1 MLDFIFKGLLEN
13 YSWDL
18 EFSDELLISYGVVKS
33 IIDGIVVCSTIP
45 EIMLGE
51 ILQVIGLDINAIVI
65 SIEEIAIRGLI
76 LKGEELVRPGL
87 KVMRTGELFKFPV
100 TTQLL
105 GRVVN
110 AYGTPI
116 DFAKSFDYSY
126 LLQKVEVKAPGII
139 SRYKVNEP
147 LQTGVKSIDSL
158 IPIGRGQRELIIG
171 DKSTGKTTIGIDT
184 ILNQKNN
191 NWVPATHVHCIYV
204 SIGQRRANVA
214 KLSFL
219 LKKKESLSYSV
230 ILAATASESCA
241 LQFMVPYCA
250 TSLGEYFMTRGA
262 GCLIIYDDLSK
273 HAVAYRQLSLLLR
286 RFPSREAY
294 PADVFY
300 LHSRLLER
308 SAKYNDIN
316 NFGGSLT
323 SLPVIETQ
331 LGDVSA
337 YIPTNVISITDGQI
351 FLESQLFNK
360 GIRPAVN
367 TGLSVSRIGSA
378 AQNKIMKTISGP
390 LKLELAQYR
399 EMQSLEQ
406 FGENLEEATKKL
418 LVRGKIL
425 TELLIQPK
433 SKPVS
438 LENEIVM
445 LYAGVNNLL
454 KNIDLTLIS
463 FFEKKLLSIRT
474 ESVLYN
480 SILGAISLAF
490 YSSVSLDLLVL
501 KLLLSIQNEVKN

>member
-1 MLDFIFKGLLEN
+1 MNFISPFVN
-13 YSWDL
+13 NWD
-18 EFSDELLISYGVVKS
+18 V
-33 IIDGIVVCSTIP
+33 IIDQNVISKYGIIKSLIDGVAVITNLDDV
-45 EIMLGE
+45 MMGE
-51 ILQVIGLDINAIVI
+51 ILQVTGLEINAVVI
-65 SIEEIAIRGLI
+65 NISEDGIKAII
-76 LKGEELVRPGL
+76 LKGEDIVKPGFNVVR
-87 KVMRTGELFKFPV
+87 THELFKFPV
-100 TTQLL
+100 TSQLL

-110 AYGTPI
+110 GYGDPI
-116 DFAKSFDYSY
+116 DYFEPFKYEFDFR
-126 LLQKVEVKAPGII
+126 KVEIKAPGII

-147 LQTGVKSIDSL
+147 LQTGIKSVDSL

-191 NWVPATHVHCIYV
+191 NWTPATHVHCIYV

-214 KLSFL
+214 KLAHL
-219 LKKKESLSYSV
+219 LRKKDAMAYSV

-241 LQFMVPYCA
+241 LQYLIPYCA

-262 GCLIIYDDLSK
+262 ACLIIYDDLSK

-308 SAKYNDIN
+308 STKFNDTT

-418 LVRGKIL
+418 LRRGKIL
-425 TELLIQPK
+425 TELLIQPQ

-438 LENEIVM
+438 LENEVVM
-445 LYAGVNNLL
+445 LYAGVKNLL
-454 KNIDLTLIS
+454 KNINLNLIS
-463 FFEKKLLSIRT
+463 VFEKKLLEVKKTS
-474 ESVLYN
+474 SLYY
-480 SILGAISLAF
+480 SILKGIELNF
-490 YSSVSLDLLVL
+490 YSSISLDLLVL
-501 KLLLSIQNEVKN
+501 KLLLTI

>member
-1 MLDFIFKGLLEN
+1 MEFSVKLVK
-13 YSWDL
+13 SWDIYSEIL
-18 EFSDELLISYGVVKS
+18 QTVVPGIIKS
-33 IIDGIVVCSTIP
+33 LIDGIAFISNMDNVL
-45 EIMLGE
+45 MGE
-51 ILQVIGLDINAIVI
+51 ILQVSGLEDIKAIVI
-65 SIEEIAIRGLI
+65 NIEEEGIKAII
-76 LKGEELVRPGL
+76 LKGEDKVKPGFKVVRT
-87 KVMRTGELFKFPV
+87 KELFEFPV

-110 AYGTPI
+110 AYGDPI
-116 DFAKSFDYSY
+116 DSNDKFKYAY
-126 LLQKVEVKAPGII
+126 LKYKVEIKAPGII

-147 LQTGVKSIDSL
+147 LQTGIKSVDGL

-184 ILNQKNN
+184 ILNQNNN
-191 NWVPATHVHCIYV
+191 NWTPATHVHCIYV
-204 SIGQRRANVA
+204 SISQRRANVA
-214 KLSFL
+214 KLAHL
-219 LKKKESLSYSV
+219 LRKKDAMSYSV

-241 LQFMVPYCA
+241 LQYLIPYCA

-308 SAKYNDIN
+308 STKFNDN
-316 NFGGSLT
+316 TNFGGSLT

-378 AQNKIMKTISGP
+378 AKNKIMKTISGP

-399 EMQSLEQ
+399 EMQNLEQ

-418 LVRGKIL
+418 LRRGKIL
-425 TELLIQPK
+425 TELLIQPQ

-438 LENEIVM
+438 LENEVVM
-445 LYAGVNNLL
+445 LYAGVKNLL
-454 KNIDLTLIS
+454 KNINLNLIS
-463 FFEKKLLSIRT
+463 VFEKKLLEVKKTS
-474 ESVLYN
+474 SLYY
-480 SILGAISLAF
+480 SILKGIELNF
-490 YSSVSLDLLVL
+490 YSSISLDLLVL
-501 KLLLSIQNEVKN
+501 KLLLTI

>member
-1 MLDFIFKGLLEN
+1 MN
-13 YSWDL
+13 
-18 EFSDELLISYGVVKS
+18 
-33 IIDGIVVCSTIP
+33 
-45 EIMLGE
+45 
-51 ILQVIGLDINAIVI
+51 
-65 SIEEIAIRGLI
+65 
-76 LKGEELVRPGL
+76 
-87 KVMRTGELFKFPV
+87 
-100 TTQLL
+100 
-105 GRVVN
+105 
-110 AYGTPI
+110 
-116 DFAKSFDYSY
+116 
-126 LLQKVEVKAPGII
+126 
-139 SRYKVNEP
+139 
-147 LQTGVKSIDSL
+147 
-158 IPIGRGQRELIIG
+158 
-171 DKSTGKTTIGIDT
+171 
-184 ILNQKNN
+184 
-191 NWVPATHVHCIYV
+191 
-204 SIGQRRANVA
+204 
-214 KLSFL
+214 
-219 LKKKESLSYSV
+219 YSV

-241 LQFMVPYCA
+241 LQYLVPYCA
-250 TSLGEYFMTRGA
+250 TSLGEYFLTRGA

-308 SAKYNDIN
+308 STKFNDTT

-418 LVRGKIL
+418 LRRGKIL
-425 TELLIQPK
+425 TELLIQPQ
-433 SKPVS
+433 SRPVS
-438 LENEIVM
+438 LENEVVM
-445 LYAGVNNLL
+445 LYAGVQNLL
-454 KNIDLTLIS
+454 KNINLSLIS
-463 FFEKKLLSIRT
+463 VFEKKLLEVKKS
-474 ESVLYN
+474 SNLYYA
-480 SILGAISLAF
+480 ILKAIELNY
-490 YSSVSLDLLVL
+490 YSRISLDLLVL
-501 KLLLSIQNEVKN
+501 KLLLNL

>member
-1 MLDFIFKGLLEN
+1 MEFSLKLHK
-13 YSWDL
+13 SWDTHIEMAQAFIPGIIKTL
-18 EFSDELLISYGVVKS
+18 
-33 IIDGIVVCSTIP
+33 IDGIAFISNMESVL
-45 EIMLGE
+45 MGE
-51 ILQVIGLDINAIVI
+51 ILQVAGLDIKAIVI
-65 SIEEIAIRGLI
+65 NIEEEGIKAII
-76 LKGEELVRPGL
+76 LKGEDIVKPGFKVVRT
-87 KVMRTGELFKFPV
+87 KELFQFPV

-110 AYGTPI
+110 GYGETI
-116 DFAKSFDYSY
+116 DSNDSFKYEYSKR
-126 LLQKVEVKAPGII
+126 KVEIKAPGII

-147 LQTGVKSIDSL
+147 LQTGIKSVDGL
-158 IPIGRGQRELIIG
+158 IPIGRGQRELVIG

-191 NWVPATHVHCIYV
+191 NWTPATHVHCIYV

-214 KLSFL
+214 KLANL
-219 LKKKESLSYSV
+219 LKKKDALSYSV

-241 LQFMVPYCA
+241 LQYLIPYCA
-250 TSLGEYFMTRGA
+250 TSLGEYLMTRGA
-262 GCLIIYDDLSK
+262 ACLVIYDDLSK

-308 SAKYNDIN
+308 STKFNDAT

-378 AQNKIMKTISGP
+378 AQNKIMKVISGP

-418 LVRGKIL
+418 LRRGKIL
-425 TELLIQPK
+425 TELLIQPQ
-433 SKPVS
+433 SKPVN
-438 LENEIVM
+438 LENEVVM
-445 LYAGVNNLL
+445 LYAGVQNLL
-454 KNIDLTLIS
+454 KNVNLSLIS
-463 FFEKKLLSIRT
+463 VFEKKLVEFRT
-474 ESVLYN
+474 TSSLYY
-480 SILGAISLAF
+480 SILKGIELNF
-490 YSSVSLDLLVL
+490 YSSISLDLLVL
-501 KLLLSIQNEVKN
+501 RLLVTL

>member
-1 MLDFIFKGLLEN
+1 MYNIIPLILYWE
-13 YSWDL
+13 SVI
-18 EFSDELLISYGVVKS
+18 DESVISKYGIIKS
-33 IIDGIVVCSTIP
+33 LIDGIAIIHNMDDV
-45 EIMLGE
+45 MMGE
-51 ILQVIGLDINAIVI
+51 ILQVTGLDINAVVI
-65 SIEEIAIRGLI
+65 NISDDGIKAII
-76 LKGEELVRPGL
+76 LKGEDIVKPGFN
-87 KVMRTGELFKFPV
+87 VIRTNELFKFPV
-100 TTQLL
+100 TSQIL

-110 AYGTPI
+110 AYGEPI
-116 DFAKSFDYSY
+116 DYVEGFKYEY
-126 LLQKVEVKAPGII
+126 EYRKVEIKAPGII

-147 LQTGVKSIDSL
+147 LQTGIKAVDSL

-171 DKSTGKTTIGIDT
+171 DKSTGKTTIGIDA

-191 NWVPATHVHCIYV
+191 NWTPGTHVHCIYV
-204 SIGQRRANVA
+204 SIGQRRATVA
-214 KLSFL
+214 KLSHL
-219 LKKKESLSYSV
+219 LRKRDSMSYSV
-230 ILAATASESCA
+230 IVAATASESCA
-241 LQFMVPYCA
+241 LQYLIPYCA
-250 TSLGEYFMTRGA
+250 TSLGEYLMTRGA
-262 GCLIIYDDLSK
+262 ACLIIYDDLSK

-308 SAKYNDIN
+308 STKYNDN
-316 NFGGSLT
+316 TNFGGSLT

-378 AQNKIMKTISGP
+378 AQNKIMKGISGP

-418 LVRGKIL
+418 LRRGKIL
-425 TELLIQPK
+425 TELLIQPQ
-433 SKPVS
+433 SKPVN
-438 LENEIVM
+438 LENEIIM
-445 LYAGVNNLL
+445 LYAGVNNWL
-454 KNIDLTLIS
+454 KNINLNLIS
-463 FFEKKLLSIRT
+463 IFEKKL
-474 ESVLYN
+474 
-480 SILGAISLAF
+480 ILFRKKFEFILF
-490 YSSVSLDLLVL
+490 YIKSNRIKIL
-501 KLLLSIQNEVKN
+501 

>member
-1 MLDFIFKGLLEN
+1 MKFNLQLNK
-13 YSWDL
+13 SWDTHI
-18 EFSDELLISYGVVKS
+18 EMVQS
-33 IIDGIVVCSTIP
+33 IVPGIIKTLIDGIAFISNMENVL
-45 EIMLGE
+45 MGE
-51 ILQVIGLDINAIVI
+51 ILQVAGLDIRAIVI
-65 SIEEIAIRGLI
+65 NIEEEGIKAVI
-76 LKGEELVRPGL
+76 LKGEDIVKPGFKIVRT
-87 KVMRTGELFKFPV
+87 KELFQFPV

-110 AYGTPI
+110 GYGEVI
-116 DFAKSFDYSY
+116 DSNDTFKYEYS
-126 LLQKVEVKAPGII
+126 KRRVEIKAPGII

-147 LQTGVKSIDSL
+147 LQTGIKSVDGL

-171 DKSTGKTTIGIDT
+171 DKSTGKTTVGVDT
-184 ILNQKNN
+184 ILNQRNN
-191 NWVPATHVHCIYV
+191 NWTPATHVHCVYV

-214 KLSFL
+214 KLAHL
-219 LKKKESLSYSV
+219 LKKKDASSYSV

-241 LQFMVPYCA
+241 LQYLIPYCA
-250 TSLGEYFMTRGA
+250 TSLGEYLMTRGA
-262 GCLIIYDDLSK
+262 ACLIIYDDLSK

-308 SAKYNDIN
+308 STKFNDN
-316 NFGGSLT
+316 TNFGGSLT

-378 AQNKIMKTISGP
+378 AQNKIMKSISGP

-418 LVRGKIL
+418 LRRGKIL
-425 TELLIQPK
+425 TELLIQPQ
-433 SKPVS
+433 SRPVS
-438 LENEIVM
+438 LEYEVVM
-445 LYAGVNNLL
+445 LYAGVENLL
-454 KNIDLTLIS
+454 KNINLNLIS
-463 FFEKKLLSIRT
+463 VFEKKLIEYKNVS
-474 ESVLYN
+474 SLYY
-480 SILGAISLAF
+480 SILKAIELNF
-490 YSSVSLDLLVL
+490 YSSTSFDLLIL
-501 KLLLSIQNEVKN
+501 RLLLII

>member
-1 MLDFIFKGLLEN
+1 M
-13 YSWDL
+13 
-18 EFSDELLISYGVVKS
+18 
-33 IIDGIVVCSTIP
+33 
-45 EIMLGE
+45 
-51 ILQVIGLDINAIVI
+51 
-65 SIEEIAIRGLI
+65 
-76 LKGEELVRPGL
+76 
-87 KVMRTGELFKFPV
+87 
-100 TTQLL
+100 
-105 GRVVN
+105 
-110 AYGTPI
+110 
-116 DFAKSFDYSY
+116 
-126 LLQKVEVKAPGII
+126 
-139 SRYKVNEP
+139 
-147 LQTGVKSIDSL
+147 
-158 IPIGRGQRELIIG
+158 
-171 DKSTGKTTIGIDT
+171 
-184 ILNQKNN
+184 
-191 NWVPATHVHCIYV
+191 
-204 SIGQRRANVA
+204 
-214 KLSFL
+214 
-219 LKKKESLSYSV
+219 SYSV

-241 LQFMVPYCA
+241 LQYLIPYCA

-308 SAKYNDIN
+308 STKFNDTT

-418 LVRGKIL
+418 LRRGKIL
-425 TELLIQPK
+425 TELLIQPQ

-438 LENEIVM
+438 LENEVVM
-445 LYAGVNNLL
+445 LYAGVKNLF
-454 KNIDLTLIS
+454 KNISLNLI
-463 FFEKKLLSIRT
+463 FVFEKRLLEVKKTSSLYYSI
-474 ESVLYN
+474 LN
-480 SILGAISLAF
+480 SISLNF
-490 YSSVSLDLLVL
+490 YSSISLDLLVL
-501 KLLLSIQNEVKN
+501 KLLLNI

>member
-1 MLDFIFKGLLEN
+1 MEFSLRLHK
-13 YSWDL
+13 SWDTHV
-18 EFSDELLISYGVVKS
+18 EMVQAFIPGVIKTL
-33 IIDGIVVCSTIP
+33 IDGIAFISNMESVL
-45 EIMLGE
+45 MGE
-51 ILQVIGLDINAIVI
+51 ILQVAGLDIKAIVI
-65 SIEEIAIRGLI
+65 NIEEEGIKAII
-76 LKGEELVRPGL
+76 LKGEDIVKPGFKVVRT
-87 KVMRTGELFKFPV
+87 KELFQFPV

-110 AYGTPI
+110 GYGEFI
-116 DFAKSFDYSY
+116 DSNETFKYEYSKR
-126 LLQKVEVKAPGII
+126 KVEIKAPGII

-147 LQTGVKSIDSL
+147 LQTGIKSVDGL

-171 DKSTGKTTIGIDT
+171 DKSTGKTTIGVDT

-191 NWVPATHVHCIYV
+191 NWTPATHVHCIYV

-214 KLSFL
+214 KLAHL
-219 LKKKESLSYSV
+219 LRKKDAMSYSV

-241 LQFMVPYCA
+241 LQYLIPYCA
-250 TSLGEYFMTRGA
+250 TSLGEYLMTRGA
-262 GCLIIYDDLSK
+262 GCLVIYDDLSK

-308 SAKYNDIN
+308 STKYNDTT

-378 AQNKIMKTISGP
+378 AQNKIMKSISGP

-418 LVRGKIL
+418 LRRGKIL
-425 TELLIQPK
+425 TELLIQPQ
-433 SKPVS
+433 SRPVS
-438 LENEIVM
+438 LENEVVM
-445 LYAGVNNLL
+445 LYAGVENLL
-454 KNIDLTLIS
+454 QNINLSLIS
-463 FFEKKLLSIRT
+463 VFEKKLLEYKNISSLYYALLKSI
-474 ESVLYN
+474 ELN
-480 SILGAISLAF
+480 F
-490 YSSVSLDLLVL
+490 YSSISLDLLVL
-501 KLLLSIQNEVKN
+501 RLLLTI

>member
-1 MLDFIFKGLLEN
+1 MYNIIPLILNWE
-13 YSWDL
+13 SVI
-18 EFSDELLISYGVVKS
+18 DESVISKYGIIKS
-33 IIDGIVVCSTIP
+33 LIDGIAIIHNMDDV
-45 EIMLGE
+45 MMGE
-51 ILQVIGLDINAIVI
+51 ILQVTGLDINAVVI
-65 SIEEIAIRGLI
+65 NISDDGIKAII
-76 LKGEELVRPGL
+76 LKGEDIVKPGFN
-87 KVMRTGELFKFPV
+87 VIRTNELFKFPV
-100 TTQLL
+100 TSQIL

-110 AYGTPI
+110 AYGEPI
-116 DFAKSFDYSY
+116 DYVEGFKYEY
-126 LLQKVEVKAPGII
+126 EYRKVEIKAPGII

-147 LQTGVKSIDSL
+147 LQTGIKAVDSL

-171 DKSTGKTTIGIDT
+171 DKSTGKTTIGIDA

-191 NWVPATHVHCIYV
+191 NWTPGTHVHCIYV
-204 SIGQRRANVA
+204 SIGQRRATVA
-214 KLSFL
+214 KLSHL
-219 LKKKESLSYSV
+219 LRKRDSMSYSV
-230 ILAATASESCA
+230 IVAATASESCA
-241 LQFMVPYCA
+241 LQYLIPYCA
-250 TSLGEYFMTRGA
+250 TSLGEYLMTRGA
-262 GCLIIYDDLSK
+262 ACLIIYDDLSK

-308 SAKYNDIN
+308 STKYNDN
-316 NFGGSLT
+316 TNFGGSLT

-378 AQNKIMKTISGP
+378 AQNKIMKGISGP

-418 LVRGKIL
+418 LRRGKIL
-425 TELLIQPK
+425 TELLIQPQ
-433 SKPVS
+433 SKPVN
-438 LENEIVM
+438 LENEIIM
-445 LYAGVNNLL
+445 LYAGVNNWL
-454 KNIDLTLIS
+454 KNINLNLIS
-463 FFEKKLLSIRT
+463 IFEKKLILFRKNS
-474 ESVLYN
+474 SLYY
-480 SILGAISLAF
+480 SILKAIELKY
-490 YSSVSLDLLVL
+490 YSNIALDLLVI
-501 KLLLSIQNEVKN
+501 KLLITL

>member
-1 MLDFIFKGLLEN
+1 V
-13 YSWDL
+13 
-18 EFSDELLISYGVVKS
+18 EFSLRLHKGWDTYIEMVQAS
-33 IIDGIVVCSTIP
+33 IPGIIKTLIDGIAFISNMENVL
-45 EIMLGE
+45 MGE
-51 ILQVIGLDINAIVI
+51 ILQVAGLDIKAIVI
-65 SIEEIAIRGLI
+65 NIEEEGIKAII
-76 LKGEELVRPGL
+76 LKGEDIVKPGFKVVRT
-87 KVMRTGELFKFPV
+87 KELFEFPV

-110 AYGTPI
+110 AYGEPI
-116 DFAKSFDYSY
+116 DSNDTFKYEFSKR
-126 LLQKVEVKAPGII
+126 KVEIKAPGII

-147 LQTGVKSIDSL
+147 LQTGIKSVDGL

-171 DKSTGKTTIGIDT
+171 DKSTGKTTIGVDT

-214 KLSFL
+214 KLAYL
-219 LKKKESLSYSV
+219 LKKKDALSYSV

-241 LQFMVPYCA
+241 LQYLIPYCA
-250 TSLGEYFMTRGA
+250 TSLGEYFLTRGA

-308 SAKYNDIN
+308 STKYNDSN

-418 LVRGKIL
+418 LRRGKIL
-425 TELLIQPK
+425 TELLIQPQ
-433 SKPVS
+433 SRPVS
-438 LENEIVM
+438 LENEVIM
-445 LYAGVNNLL
+445 LYAGVKNLL
-454 KNIDLTLIS
+454 RNINLNLIS
-463 FFEKKLLSIRT
+463 VFEKKLLEVKKTS
-474 ESVLYN
+474 SLYY
-480 SILGAISLAF
+480 SILKGIELNY
-490 YSSVSLDLLVL
+490 YSSISLDLLVL
-501 KLLLSIQNEVKN
+501 RLLLTI

>member
-1 MLDFIFKGLLEN
+1 MLKPFLLSWESLVLDVITGWGLVRSVMDGVLDIVGLDTV
-13 YSWDL
+13 YMG
-18 EFSDELLISYGVVKS
+18 ELLYVPSY
-33 IIDGIVVCSTIP
+33 
-45 EIMLGE
+45 
-51 ILQVIGLDINAIVI
+51 DINAIVI
-65 SIEEIAIRGLI
+65 NITESGIKAII
-76 LKGEELVRPGL
+76 LKGEELVKPGFTIG
-87 KVMRTGELFKFPV
+87 RTYELFEFPV
-100 TTQLL
+100 TSQLL

-110 AYGTPI
+110 GYGEPVDGGRTNLLY
-116 DFAKSFDYSY
+116 DFETR
-126 LLQKVEVKAPGII
+126 KVEIKAPGII

-147 LQTGVKSIDSL
+147 LQTGIKSVDSL

-191 NWVPATHVHCIYV
+191 NWTPATHVHCIYV
-204 SIGQRRANVA
+204 CVGQRRATVA
-214 KLSFL
+214 KLSNL
-219 LKKKESLSYSV
+219 LKKKESLDYSV
-230 ILAATASESCA
+230 LLAATASESCA
-241 LQFMVPYCA
+241 LQFLIPYCA
-250 TSLGEYFMTRGA
+250 TSLGEYLMTRGA
-262 GCLIIYDDLSK
+262 ACLIIYDDLSK

-308 SAKYNDIN
+308 STKFNDST

-378 AQNKIMKTISGP
+378 AQNKIMKGISGP

-399 EMQSLEQ
+399 ELESLEQ

-418 LVRGKIL
+418 LLRGKIL
-425 TELLIQPK
+425 TELLIQAQN
-433 SKPVS
+433 KPLV
-438 LENEIVM
+438 LENQILM
-445 LYAGVNNLL
+445 LFAGVNNWLSFITMDLISSFKKSILNLSEFSLLSNPLLSGVSLNFFKTQMIEVIIIKLLIDL
-454 KNIDLTLIS
+454 KND
-463 FFEKKLLSIRT
+463 K
-474 ESVLYN
+474 
-480 SILGAISLAF
+480 
-490 YSSVSLDLLVL
+490 
-501 KLLLSIQNEVKN
+501 

>member
-1 MLDFIFKGLLEN
+1 MKNRGKRKKIDFSLKIQKN
-13 YSWDL
+13 WD
-18 EFSDELLISYGVVKS
+18 SYKETLGTEVQGIIKS
-33 IIDGIVVCSTIP
+33 LIDGIAFISNMENV
-45 EIMLGE
+45 MMGE
-51 ILQVIGLDINAIVI
+51 ILQVAGLDIKAIVI
-65 SIEEIAIRGLI
+65 NIEEEGIKAII
-76 LKGEELVRPGL
+76 LKGEDIVKPGF
-87 KVMRTGELFKFPV
+87 KIIRTKELFEFPV

-110 AYGTPI
+110 AYGEPI
-116 DFAKSFDYSY
+116 DSNDTFKYKASK
-126 LLQKVEVKAPGII
+126 QKVEIKAPGII
-139 SRYKVNEP
+139 TRYKVNEP
-147 LQTGVKSIDSL
+147 LQTGIKSVDGL

-171 DKSTGKTTIGIDT
+171 DKSTGKTTIGVDT

-214 KLSFL
+214 KLAHL
-219 LKKKESLSYSV
+219 LRKKDAISYSV

-241 LQFMVPYCA
+241 LQYLIPYCA
-250 TSLGEYFMTRGA
+250 TSLGEYFMLRGA
-262 GCLIIYDDLSK
+262 GCLVIYDDLSK

-308 SAKYNDIN
+308 STKYNDKT

-378 AQNKIMKTISGP
+378 AQNKIMKVISGP

-418 LVRGKIL
+418 LRRGKIL
-425 TELLIQPK
+425 TELLIQPQN
-433 SKPVS
+433 KPLS
-438 LENEIVM
+438 LEIEVIM
-445 LYAGVNNLL
+445 LYAGVKNLL
-454 KNIDLTLIS
+454 RNIDLKLIS
-463 FFEKKLLSIRT
+463 VFEKKLLEVKQTS
-474 ESVLYN
+474 SLYY
-480 SILGAISLAF
+480 SILKAIELNFYSNISLE
-490 YSSVSLDLLVL
+490 LLVL
-501 KLLLSIQNEVKN
+501 KLLLTI

>member
-1 MLDFIFKGLLEN
+1 MKNRGKKKKIDFSLKLHKT
-13 YSWDL
+13 WD
-18 EFSDELLISYGVVKS
+18 SYKETLSTSVQGVIKTL
-33 IIDGIVVCSTIP
+33 IDGIAFISNMENV
-45 EIMLGE
+45 MMGE
-51 ILQVIGLDINAIVI
+51 ILQVAGLDIKAIVI
-65 SIEEIAIRGLI
+65 NIEEEGIKAII
-76 LKGEELVRPGL
+76 LKGEDIVKPGF
-87 KVMRTGELFKFPV
+87 KIIRTKELFEFPV

-110 AYGTPI
+110 AYGEPI
-116 DFAKSFDYSY
+116 DSNDTFKYKASK
-126 LLQKVEVKAPGII
+126 QKVEIKAPGII
-139 SRYKVNEP
+139 TRYKVNEP
-147 LQTGVKSIDSL
+147 LQTGIKSVDGL

-171 DKSTGKTTIGIDT
+171 DKSTGKTTIGVDT

-214 KLSFL
+214 KLAHL
-219 LKKKESLSYSV
+219 LRKKDAISYSV

-241 LQFMVPYCA
+241 LQYLIPYCA
-250 TSLGEYFMTRGA
+250 TSLGEYFMLRGA
-262 GCLIIYDDLSK
+262 GCLVIYDDLSK

-308 SAKYNDIN
+308 STKYNDKT

-378 AQNKIMKTISGP
+378 AQNKIMKVISGP

-418 LVRGKIL
+418 LRRGKIL
-425 TELLIQPK
+425 TELLIQPQN
-433 SKPVS
+433 KPLS
-438 LENEIVM
+438 LEIEVVM
-445 LYAGVNNLL
+445 LYAGVKNLL
-454 KNIDLTLIS
+454 KNIDLKLIS
-463 FFEKKLLSIRT
+463 VFEKKLLEIKKTS
-474 ESVLYN
+474 SLYY
-480 SILGAISLAF
+480 SILKAIELNFYSNISLE
-490 YSSVSLDLLVL
+490 LLVL
-501 KLLLSIQNEVKN
+501 KLLLTI

>member
-1 MLDFIFKGLLEN
+1 VGFNLKLQKGWDSFIEVTQV
-13 YSWDL
+13 
-18 EFSDELLISYGVVKS
+18 LIPGIIKTL
-33 IIDGIVVCSTIP
+33 IDGIAFISNMENVL
-45 EIMLGE
+45 MGE
-51 ILQVIGLDINAIVI
+51 ILQVAGLDIKAIVI
-65 SIEEIAIRGLI
+65 NIEEEGIKAII
-76 LKGEELVRPGL
+76 LKGEDLVKPGF
-87 KVMRTGELFKFPV
+87 KVIRTKELFEFPV
-100 TTQLL
+100 TSQLL

-110 AYGTPI
+110 AYGETI
-116 DFAKSFDYSY
+116 DSKESFKYEFY
-126 LLQKVEVKAPGII
+126 KRKVEIKAPGII

-147 LQTGVKSIDSL
+147 LQTGIKSVDGL

-214 KLSFL
+214 KLANL
-219 LKKKESLSYSV
+219 LKKKDALSYSV

-241 LQFMVPYCA
+241 LQYLIPYCA
-250 TSLGEYFMTRGA
+250 TSLGEYFLTRGA
-262 GCLIIYDDLSK
+262 GCLVIYDDLSK

-308 SAKYNDIN
+308 STKYNDSN

-378 AQNKIMKTISGP
+378 AQNKIMKKISGP

-418 LVRGKIL
+418 LRRGKIL
-425 TELLIQPK
+425 TELLIQPQ
-433 SKPVS
+433 SRPVS
-438 LENEIVM
+438 LEYEVIM
-445 LYAGVNNLL
+445 LYAGVENLL
-454 KNIDLTLIS
+454 KNINLNLIS
-463 FFEKKLLSIRT
+463 VFEQKLLDIKKTST
-474 ESVLYN
+474 LYY
-480 SILGAISLAF
+480 SILKSIELNF
-490 YSSVSLDLLVL
+490 YSSISLDLLIL
-501 KLLLSIQNEVKN
+501 KLLLTI

>member
-1 MLDFIFKGLLEN
+1 M
-13 YSWDL
+13 
-18 EFSDELLISYGVVKS
+18 
-33 IIDGIVVCSTIP
+33 
-45 EIMLGE
+45 
-51 ILQVIGLDINAIVI
+51 
-65 SIEEIAIRGLI
+65 
-76 LKGEELVRPGL
+76 
-87 KVMRTGELFKFPV
+87 
-100 TTQLL
+100 
-105 GRVVN
+105 
-110 AYGTPI
+110 
-116 DFAKSFDYSY
+116 
-126 LLQKVEVKAPGII
+126 
-139 SRYKVNEP
+139 
-147 LQTGVKSIDSL
+147 
-158 IPIGRGQRELIIG
+158 
-171 DKSTGKTTIGIDT
+171 
-184 ILNQKNN
+184 
-191 NWVPATHVHCIYV
+191 
-204 SIGQRRANVA
+204 
-214 KLSFL
+214 
-219 LKKKESLSYSV
+219 SYSV

-241 LQFMVPYCA
+241 LQYLIPYCA

-308 SAKYNDIN
+308 STKFNDTT

-418 LVRGKIL
+418 LRRGKIL
-425 TELLIQPK
+425 TEILIQPQNR
-433 SKPVS
+433 PLS
-438 LENEIVM
+438 LEDEVVM
-445 LYAGVNNLL
+445 LYAGVKNLL
-454 KNIDLTLIS
+454 RNISLNLIS
-463 FFEKKLLSIRT
+463 VFEKKLLEIKKTSN
-474 ESVLYN
+474 LYY
-480 SILGAISLAF
+480 SILKSIELNF
-490 YSSVSLDLLVL
+490 YSSISLDLLVL
-501 KLLLSIQNEVKN
+501 KLLLTI

>member
-1 MLDFIFKGLLEN
+1 MKFNLKLNKG
-13 YSWDL
+13 WDSHI
-18 EFSDELLISYGVVKS
+18 EMVQS
-33 IIDGIVVCSTIP
+33 IVPGIIKTLIDGIAFISNMENVL
-45 EIMLGE
+45 MGE
-51 ILQVIGLDINAIVI
+51 ILQVAGLDIRAIVI
-65 SIEEIAIRGLI
+65 NIEEEGIKAVI
-76 LKGEELVRPGL
+76 LKGEDIVKPGFKIVR
-87 KVMRTGELFKFPV
+87 TTELFQFPV

-110 AYGTPI
+110 GYGETI
-116 DFAKSFDYSY
+116 DSNDTFKYEYS
-126 LLQKVEVKAPGII
+126 KRRVEIKAPGII

-147 LQTGVKSIDSL
+147 LQTGIKSVDGL

-171 DKSTGKTTIGIDT
+171 DKSTGKTTIGVDT
-184 ILNQKNN
+184 MLNQKNN
-191 NWVPATHVHCIYV
+191 NWTPATHVHCIYV

-214 KLSFL
+214 KLAHL
-219 LKKKESLSYSV
+219 LKKKDALSYSV

-241 LQFMVPYCA
+241 LQYLIPYCA
-250 TSLGEYFMTRGA
+250 TSLGEYLMTRGA
-262 GCLIIYDDLSK
+262 ACLIIYDDLSK

-308 SAKYNDIN
+308 STKFNDN
-316 NFGGSLT
+316 TNFGGSLT

-378 AQNKIMKTISGP
+378 AQNKIMKSISGP

-418 LVRGKIL
+418 LRRGKIL
-425 TELLIQPK
+425 TELLIQPQ
-433 SKPVS
+433 SRPVS
-438 LENEIVM
+438 LEYEVVM
-445 LYAGVNNLL
+445 LYAGVENLL
-454 KNIDLTLIS
+454 KNINLNLIS
-463 FFEKKLLSIRT
+463 VFEKKLIEYKNIS
-474 ESVLYN
+474 SLYY
-480 SILGAISLAF
+480 SILKAIELNF
-490 YSSVSLDLLVL
+490 YSNISLDLLVL
-501 KLLLSIQNEVKN
+501 RLLLII